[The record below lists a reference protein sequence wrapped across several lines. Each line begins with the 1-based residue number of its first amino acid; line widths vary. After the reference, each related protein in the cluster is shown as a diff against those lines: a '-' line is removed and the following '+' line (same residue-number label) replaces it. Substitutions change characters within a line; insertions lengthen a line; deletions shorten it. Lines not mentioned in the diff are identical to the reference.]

1 MMKKLQILPLL
12 CISFYGLGQIP
23 NFPTSQASAPISL
36 GNFSNSNYAS
46 PARSVVPSVPHGGLS
61 NQRSSQIQQQNAKM
75 MEEDFKKVAQEQEL
89 KNKQENYFRQQAL
102 EDSYYNL
109 PSFSE
114 KAGTQSYYDAY
125 NQLASLNTDNYSI
138 SEANFIVENAFYGN
152 KQNYNQ
158 FKSGIQKT
166 AKQLL
171 QKMKERKQDTESNT
185 DKNLIIFEYL
195 SKGMKLGG
203 VQHKAIK
210 YDFEDYMGTKDW
222 SKMFVSKLL
231 KTGSGQCHSMP
242 LYYLMLAQEMN
253 ADANLA
259 FAPNHTYVKFKDE
272 EGEWQNA
279 ELTNGI
285 FTTSS
290 IILESGYIKSEALQN
305 DIYMKEQDKKELLAQ
320 FYADL
325 ANGYAH
331 KYGMDEFVGKTLDKA
346 LEYSPNNIYAN
357 LLKST
362 FQQAKLEYV
371 AGQLGIKNLE
381 NPEELQNIRFYPRA
395 LALLQETKAQFNN
408 IDNLGYVPMPDGAY
422 EEWLGN
428 MKGEANR
435 QKSEALAERMKQIN
449 AEKQKQK
456 QQESLRKAQ
465 EQKKKESQQSNEKA
479 QYFPIDPKHL

>member
-1 MMKKLQILPLL
+1 MKKLQVLPLL
-12 CISFYGLGQIP
+12 CISIYGLGQIP
-23 NFPTSQASAPISL
+23 NLPTISRPSASSL
-36 GNFSNSNYAS
+36 QNYSNQNYGS
-46 PARSVVPSVPHGGLS
+46 PTRSVVPSVPHGGLYNS
-61 NQRSSQIQQQNAKM
+61 RSSQIQQQNAKM
-75 MEEDFKKVAQEQEL
+75 MEEDFRKVAQEQEL
-89 KNKQENYFRQQAL
+89 RNKQENYYRQQAL
-102 EDSYYNL
+102 EDSYYNI
-109 PSFSE
+109 PSFSG
-114 KAGTQSYYDAY
+114 KAGTQSYYDAF
-125 NQLASLNTDNYSI
+125 NKLSGLDIDNFSI
-138 SEANFIVENAFYGN
+138 SEANFIVENAYYGD

-171 QKMKERKQDTESNT
+171 QKLKERKQDTESNA
-185 DKNLIIFEYL
+185 DKNLMIFEYL
-195 SKGMKLGG
+195 SKGMKLEG

-210 YDFEDYMGTKDW
+210 YDFEDYMGAKDW

-242 LYYLMLAQEMN
+242 LYYLMLAEEMN
-253 ADANLA
+253 AEAHLA

-285 FTTSS
+285 FTTTS

-305 DIYMKEQDKKELLAQ
+305 DIYMKEQNKKELLAQ

-346 LEYSPNNIYAN
+346 LEYSPKNIYAN

-408 IDNLGYVPMPDGAY
+408 IDNLGYVPMPEGAY

-435 QKSEALAERMKQIN
+435 QKSEAIAERMRQIN
-449 AEKQKQK
+449 AEKQKQRQLEYLK
-456 QQESLRKAQ
+456 KAQ
-465 EQKKKESQQSNEKA
+465 EQKKKESEKP
-479 QYFPIDPKHL
+479 QYFPIDPNKL

>member
-1 MMKKLQILPLL
+1 MKKLQTLPLL
-12 CISFYGLGQIP
+12 CISICGLGQIP
-23 NFPTSQASAPISL
+23 NLPTTSRPNASSFH
-36 GNFSNSNYAS
+36 NYSNQNYGS
-46 PARSVVPSVPHGGLS
+46 PARSNVPSVPHGGLY
-61 NQRSSQIQQQNAKM
+61 NQRSSQIQQQNARM
-75 MEEDFKKVAQEQEL
+75 MEEDFRKVAQEQEL
-89 KNKQENYFRQQAL
+89 RNKQENYNRQQAL
-102 EDSYYNL
+102 EDSYYDL
-109 PSFSE
+109 PTLSG
-114 KAGTQSYYDAY
+114 KTGTQSYYDAF
-125 NQLASLNTDNYSI
+125 NKLSGLDSDNFSV
-138 SEANFIVENAFYGN
+138 SEANFIVENAYYGD

-158 FKSGIQKT
+158 FKSDIQKT

-171 QKMKERKQDTESNT
+171 QKMKERKQDTENNT
-185 DKNLIIFEYL
+185 DKNLMIFEYL

-203 VQHKAIK
+203 VHHKAIK
-210 YDFEDYMGTKDW
+210 YDFEDYMGAKDW

-242 LYYLMLAQEMN
+242 LYYLMLAEEMN
-253 ADANLA
+253 AEAHLA
-259 FAPNHTYVKFKDE
+259 FAPNHTYIKFKDE

-305 DIYMKEQDKKELLAQ
+305 DIYMSSLSKKELMGQL
-320 FYADL
+320 YADL

-331 KYGMDEFVGKTLDKA
+331 KYGLDEFVGKTLDKA

-362 FQQAKLEYV
+362 YQQAKLGYV
-371 AGQLGIKNLE
+371 AGQLGIKDLE

-408 IDNLGYVPMPDGAY
+408 IDNLGYVTMPEGAY

-435 QKSEALAERMKQIN
+435 QKSEAIAERMRQIN
-449 AEKQKQK
+449 AEKQRQK
-456 QQESLRKAQ
+456 QQETLRKAQ
-465 EQKKKESQQSNEKA
+465 EQKKKESQQSKEKA